1 MSRLVFFL
9 VLCVGAWSVLAGFWP
24 AMRTRRFILGWA
36 AVCGLAVAAF
46 ALPMLM
52 GRGISGEM
60 PVLGTP
66 AKLFGVG
73 MLAFVLGTT
82 FVGVPM
88 LLLRWVMTRL
98 FSNDGE
104 EAPAN
109 PSRRK
114 LFDVAGRTVPMAAA
128 VGSVGG
134 VAGGVADFVVR
145 REEIHLPDLPE
156 ALDGF
161 RIGQLTDVHVGA
173 FIEVS
178 DVRRAVERLDAEGVD
193 LQVVTGDLI
202 DDLDELEGTMQA
214 LDAVKARH
222 GTLAVLGNHEHWRGA
237 KEIRDAFARCS
248 RVRLLDDASV
258 VLDHQGAPLRVVG
271 VDYPMRQWGPREE
284 VMDRQ
289 EASAF
294 AACQPGETTVC
305 LSHHPDFFPRAA
317 KRGAHLTLSGHT
329 HGGQLAFL
337 GMPVF
342 RFAFRFMLGRYEQDG
357 RHLYVSGGTGHWLPL
372 RMGVPAEVTVLTL
385 RRARAVS

>member
-9 VLCVGAWSVLAGFWP
+9 FLCVGAWSVLAAFWP
-24 AMRTRRFILGWA
+24 AMRTRRFILGWSLL
-36 AVCGLAVAAF
+36 CGLAVAAF

-52 GRGISGEM
+52 GRGISGEV
-60 PVLGTP
+60 PVLGMP
-66 AKLFGVG
+66 AKLFGIGV
-73 MLAFVLGTT
+73 LAFVLGTT
-82 FVGVPM
+82 FAGLPM
-88 LLLRWVMTRL
+88 LAVRWVMTRL
-98 FSNDGE
+98 TARARD

-114 LFDVAGRTVPMAAA
+114 LLNVAGRTVPMAAA

-134 VAGGVADFVVR
+134 VAGGVADFVVK
-145 REEIHLPDLPE
+145 REEIRIENLPE

-173 FIEVS
+173 FIDVS
-178 DVRRAVERLDAEGVD
+178 DVRRAVERLDGENVD

-202 DDLDELEGTMQA
+202 DDLEQLEGTMQA

-237 KEIRDAFARCS
+237 KEIRDAFARCR
-248 RVRLLDDASV
+248 RVRLLVDESV
-258 VLDHQGAPLRVVG
+258 VVTHQGAPLRVVG
-271 VDYPMRQWGPREE
+271 VDYPMRNWGPREE
-284 VMDRQ
+284 VMARQ

-329 HGGQLAFL
+329 HGGQFALL

-342 RFAFRFMLGRYEQDG
+342 GFAFEHMLGRYQKEG

-385 RRARAVS
+385 RRA